1 MCCAYN
7 ASNDI
12 WISPAK
18 KMELLRKKV
27 RSGTLF
33 GKLFG
38 RRGFSDKDMDILA
51 RAAYECTLCARCEV
65 DCPVNI
71 DLQKLWISL
80 RSSLADDSRG
90 PEALAMLKERL
101 DKSHNISFDTNE
113 GRVEWISQVP
123 DIGRKQVCKGKSRG
137 NIFCWMC
144 FFIFPKGI

>member
-1 MCCAYN
+1 MSNNESKSKIKSKNKFTARQLLNIESCTRCGQCTGMCCAYN
-7 ASNDI
+7 ASNDLSV
-12 WISPAK
+12 SPAK

-80 RSSLADDSRG
+80 RSSLIEDSRG
-90 PEALAMLKERL
+90 PEALAML
-101 DKSHNISFDTNE
+101 
-113 GRVEWISQVP
+113 
-123 DIGRKQVCKGKSRG
+123 
-137 NIFCWMC
+137 
-144 FFIFPKGI
+144 